1 MDASTSTNTTV
12 ICKNSRGIELHA
24 TMLRLSRRQ
33 VVLEIYDSQIV
44 LQMSEVLDL
53 KISAGQQQIYLGRA
67 VIHSMVNT
75 GTTMIC
81 EATLEEAG
89 LDLAYFASLDSANGS
104 RGFGDFLRQW
114 QKMYKVRSE
123 FKVVIADMQT
133 FLMDLRLWL
142 DQVEVQLQSTPS
154 QERVDLERKILL
166 DVGQQVVPSFDS
178 LHERLEN
185 LSGTIEADL
194 RPVHQDFSKRQLHS
208 LVLCSPFA
216 YRTYQKPLGYAGD
229 YEMVNMIIR
238 DPFEGNS
245 LFAKMMNYWFL
256 SQWPSKA
263 HRNRI
268 TYLTERLVHET
279 ARGMRK
285 GKPTR
290 IFNLGCGPAQE
301 IQRFLENAVS
311 NHAQFTLCDFND
323 ETIQHTTS
331 VLDETKRR
339 FGRKTAIQIN
349 KKAVQNILRD
359 SIKLRGAAPEQKYE
373 MVYCAGL
380 FDYLPDYVCKQLM
393 EIFYSWLTPGGLLVA
408 TNVDDCKPF
417 RHMLEFVLDWHLI
430 YRGQKHGATLIPE
443 GADMELCSVKKD
455 VSEVNV
461 FIEVRKPEN
470 A

>member
-1 MDASTSTNTTV
+1 
-12 ICKNSRGIELHA
+12 
-24 TMLRLSRRQ
+24 MLRLSRRQ

-53 KISAGQQQIYLGRA
+53 KISVHQKEIYSGRA

-75 GTTMIC
+75 GTTMVC
-81 EATLEEAG
+81 EVTLDEAG
-89 LDLAYFASLDSANGS
+89 LDLAFFASLDSTNGS

-114 QKMYKVRSE
+114 QKMYKVRPE
-123 FKVVIADMQT
+123 FKVIIADMQT

-142 DQVEVQLQSTPS
+142 DQVEVQLQATPS
-154 QERVDLERKILL
+154 QERYDLERKILQ
-166 DVGQQVVPSFDS
+166 DVGQQVVPAFDS
-178 LHERLEN
+178 LHERLES
-185 LSGTIEADL
+185 LSGSIEPEL
-194 RPVHQDFSKRQLHS
+194 RSVHQNFSKRQLHS

-245 LFAKMMNYWFL
+245 LFAKTMNLWFL

-268 TYLTERLVHET
+268 TYLNERLAEET

-285 GKPTR
+285 GRPTR
-290 IFNLGCGPAQE
+290 VFNLGCGPARE
-301 IQRFLENAVS
+301 IQLFLENKIS
-311 NHAQFTLCDFND
+311 DNAQFTLCDFNE
-323 ETIQHTTS
+323 ETIQHTTG
-331 VLDETKRR
+331 VMDDIKRR
-339 FGRKTAIQIN
+339 HHRRTPIQIL
-349 KKAVQNILRD
+349 KKAVQHILRD
-359 SIKLRGAAPEQKYE
+359 AMRTGSAKPLQQYDY
-373 MVYCAGL
+373 VYCAGL
-380 FDYLPDYVCKQLM
+380 FDYLPDHVCKQLM
-393 EIFYSWLTPGGLLVA
+393 TIFYSWLTPGGLLVA

-430 YRGQKHGATLIPE
+430 YRDQRHGAELIPDE
-443 GADMELCSVKKD
+443 ANLEHCSVKKD
-455 VSEVNV
+455 ASEVNV
-461 FIEVRKPEN
+461 FIEVRKPED